1 MPADPNPVRCLI
13 CDRPLLS
20 CKHGPS
26 RDPAKQRG
34 RVMVSVDPG
43 GVHVGVAIFE
53 GREGVWTCVYACEME
68 PDEFSDWLAN
78 ALAVG
83 RIDVLVYERFILER
97 ERAGTQVGSE
107 METSQLIGVIRWL
120 WRHCQHDNRW
130 PGGPVELVGQTNKIK
145 RPTTAVLR
153 KRKIK
158 SVGKHL
164 GVKADHVVDAELHG
178 YYYILRTLEEKVE
191 TPDWT
196 ALRTEA

>member
-1 MPADPNPVRCLI
+1 M
-13 CDRPLLS
+13 LS
-20 CKHGPS
+20 CKHGPA
-26 RDPAKQRG
+26 RDPLAPRG

-43 GVHVGVAIFE
+43 GVHVGVAVFE
-53 GREGVWTCVYACEME
+53 GHHGTWRCVYACEMS

-78 ALAVG
+78 SFAMG
-83 RIDVLVYERFILER
+83 RIDILVYERFILER

-120 WRHCQHDNRW
+120 WRHCRDSNRW

-145 RPTTAVLR
+145 RPTLAVLK

-178 YYYILRTLEEKVE
+178 YHHILKTLGEQIE
-191 TPDWT
+191 TPDWK
-196 ALRTEA
+196 ALRAEA